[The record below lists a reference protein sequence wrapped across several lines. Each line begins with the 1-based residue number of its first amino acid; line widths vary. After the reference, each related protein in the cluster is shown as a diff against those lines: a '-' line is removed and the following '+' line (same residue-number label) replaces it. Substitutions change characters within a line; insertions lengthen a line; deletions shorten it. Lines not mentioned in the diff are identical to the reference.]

1 MKSFGLLGEKLG
13 HSFSPSIHWML
24 GSYPYELCQV
34 PPAGLEDFIKNN
46 SLDGFNV
53 TIPYKQEVIP
63 YCSELSERALAIE
76 SVNTMLKNPDGSYFG
91 ENTDYDGFLLM
102 MEPVKENIRGKKT
115 LILGSGGASKTV
127 RAVLTDLGADPLI
140 TVSRSGPVNYENIS
154 EHTDA
159 AIIVNTT
166 PVGMYPNNG
175 ISPVDLG
182 MFTECEFLSDLIY
195 NPAKTAL
202 ILQAER
208 LGIQFRGGLLMLVEQ
223 ARRASELF
231 TGIAIPHETSEV
243 ISEKIEKQTK
253 NIVLIGMPGCGKTAI
268 GRHLHDLT
276 KRKLVDIDEE
286 IETREGR
293 KITSIFADSGEA
305 YFRKVESEVL
315 REFCRESG
323 LVIAAGGGA
332 VTTPENR
339 DIMRQNST
347 VVFIKRELKY
357 LDTSDRPLSQAKG
370 TEQIYSERAG
380 LYESWSDIS
389 VQNRDPLKAA
399 KKITEVLKI

>member
-1 MKSFGLLGEKLG
+1 
-13 HSFSPSIHWML
+13 ML
-24 GSYPYELCQV
+24 
-34 PPAGLEDFIKNN
+34 
-46 SLDGFNV
+46 
-53 TIPYKQEVIP
+53 T
-63 YCSELSERALAIE
+63 
-76 SVNTMLKNPDGSYFG
+76 
-91 ENTDYDGFLLM
+91 
-102 MEPVKENIRGKKT
+102 
-115 LILGSGGASKTV
+115 
-127 RAVLTDLGADPLI
+127 
-140 TVSRSGPVNYENIS
+140 
-154 EHTDA
+154 
-159 AIIVNTT
+159 
-166 PVGMYPNNG
+166 
-175 ISPVDLG
+175 
-182 MFTECEFLSDLIY
+182 
-195 NPAKTAL
+195 
-202 ILQAER
+202 
-208 LGIQFRGGLLMLVEQ
+208 EQ

-231 TGIAIPHETSEV
+231 TGDHIPETASYMIA
-243 ISEKIEKQTK
+243 EKIERETK

-286 IETREGR
+286 IETREGK

-339 DIMRQNST
+339 DIMKQNST

-357 LDTSDRPLSQAKG
+357 LDTSDRPVSKAKG
-370 TEQIYSERAG
+370 TEQIYSERSG

>member
-1 MKSFGLLGEKLG
+1 
-13 HSFSPSIHWML
+13 
-24 GSYPYELCQV
+24 
-34 PPAGLEDFIKNN
+34 
-46 SLDGFNV
+46 
-53 TIPYKQEVIP
+53 
-63 YCSELSERALAIE
+63 
-76 SVNTMLKNPDGSYFG
+76 
-91 ENTDYDGFLLM
+91 
-102 MEPVKENIRGKKT
+102 
-115 LILGSGGASKTV
+115 
-127 RAVLTDLGADPLI
+127 
-140 TVSRSGPVNYENIS
+140 
-154 EHTDA
+154 
-159 AIIVNTT
+159 
-166 PVGMYPNNG
+166 
-175 ISPVDLG
+175 
-182 MFTECEFLSDLIY
+182 
-195 NPAKTAL
+195 
-202 ILQAER
+202 
-208 LGIQFRGGLLMLVEQ
+208 MLVEQ

-243 ISEKIEKQTK
+243 ISEKIEKQAK

-286 IETREGR
+286 IETREGK

-357 LDTSDRPLSQAKG
+357 LDTSDRPVSKAKG